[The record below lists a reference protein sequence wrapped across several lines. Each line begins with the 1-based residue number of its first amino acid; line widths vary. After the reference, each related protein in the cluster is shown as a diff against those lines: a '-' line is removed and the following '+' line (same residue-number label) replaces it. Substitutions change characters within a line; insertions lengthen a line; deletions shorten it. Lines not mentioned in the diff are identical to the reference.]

1 VVNHLVEL
9 TRGQIRV
16 RADLMKLVLP
26 VAEIFG
32 MYFVSGH
39 DVVSWVG
46 SFLFDHDGIADGVKN
61 SKG

>member
-1 VVNHLVEL
+1 
-9 TRGQIRV
+9 
-16 RADLMKLVLP
+16 MKLMLP